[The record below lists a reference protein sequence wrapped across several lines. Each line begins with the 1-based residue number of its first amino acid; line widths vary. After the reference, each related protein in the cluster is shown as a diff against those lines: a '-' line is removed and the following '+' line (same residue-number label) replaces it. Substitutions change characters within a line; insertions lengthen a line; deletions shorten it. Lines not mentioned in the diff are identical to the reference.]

1 MPPPPPSLADPM
13 HIQPTTAPS
22 SLTSKDPTKHPK
34 AADPSTDE
42 PIDLNAPLKQ
52 APTNLIAPEPEH
64 CPGPESQSAGKSDSC
79 AGCPNQQICASA
91 PKGPDPDLPVIR
103 ARMKDVKHKVMVMS
117 GKGGVGKSTFSA
129 LLAYAFAADDE
140 EEQEVQNGGAENGK
154 GQNGTAGDEREQNGH
169 ALEEQDE
176 EYVADEELNN
186 APQVGLM
193 DTDICGPSIPG
204 MLGVINESVHISA
217 SGITPVYVTD
227 NLCAMSI
234 QFILPERDK
243 AIIWR
248 GARKNGM
255 IKKFLMEVEWG
266 ALDWMVVDTPPGTSD
281 EHLSVVAFMMN
292 QEEEKL
298 RQENGTNTTASHEE
312 DPPSLQ
318 KSNTVAVSQ
327 SSAVPSIN
335 QLHLN
340 NTSPSDAPPREKS
353 ITAALLITTP
363 QELSLLDVRKQF
375 GFCRKASIPILGLI
389 ENMSGFICPECSYE
403 SQIFQATTGGA
414 EALAKEMGVRF
425 LGRVPLDPRIGMA
438 GDFGESGNFLEAY
451 PDSKAV
457 VALKE
462 VVKGVKGAVKEMV
475 DA

>member
-1 MPPPPPSLADPM
+1 MTLLADPP
-13 HIQPTTAPS
+13 HIEPTTAPS
-22 SLTSKDPTKHPK
+22 TLTSHDPANHSN
-34 AADPSTDE
+34 AADPTTNE
-42 PIDLNAPLKQ
+42 PIDLTAPLKQ

-103 ARMKDVKHKVMVMS
+103 ARMKDVRHKIMVMS

-129 LLAYAFAADDE
+129 LLAYAFAADEGEHQEVRDGAADDTKEQKGHVREEHDDGDMDDE
-140 EEQEVQNGGAENGK
+140 EV
-154 GQNGTAGDEREQNGH
+154 D
-169 ALEEQDE
+169 
-176 EYVADEELNN
+176 N
-186 APQVGLM
+186 APMVGLM

-234 QFILPERDK
+234 QFILPQRDK

-255 IKKFLMEVEWG
+255 IKKFLMDVEWG
-266 ALDWMVVDTPPGTSD
+266 PLDWLVVDTPPGTSD
-281 EHLSVVAFMMN
+281 EHLSVVAFLMDK
-292 QEEEKL
+292 EEEKL
-298 RQENGTNTTASHEE
+298 RQENGANGASAQKLKPS
-312 DPPSLQ
+312 PPSLEAN
-318 KSNTVAVSQ
+318 STTV
-327 SSAVPSIN
+327 PPIN

-340 NTSPSDAPPREKS
+340 PSPTPSL
-353 ITAALLITTP
+353 TAAVLITTP

-375 GFCRKASIPILGLI
+375 GFCRKAGIPILGLI

-414 EALAKEMGVRF
+414 EALAAEMGVRF

-451 PDSKAV
+451 PESRAV
-457 VALKE
+457 LALRGVVGGVKRAVWE
-462 VVKGVKGAVKEMV
+462 MGGGEVKGS
-475 DA
+475 